1 MPRKQIPCKSIK
13 VHRFLISTLAAA
25 IAGVTSAAYVQAQE
39 EAGALEEIQI
49 TGSRIRAPGLT
60 APTPVTSVGVDELS
74 RMAPGNLIESISQ
87 LPQFFNNATQNNPGN
102 FFTSPGSGGLNIRG
116 LGTNRTLVLLDGR
129 RSPPANRQGTSDI
142 NVFPEALIQR
152 LEVVTGGASASY
164 GTDAVAGVANFILNK
179 EFTGVDTHLQGGAT
193 TRGDNENWEGSF
205 SFGADISD
213 RMHLLFSV
221 EAFQQNRVTSFD
233 DRKWFQSYG
242 TVTNP
247 DPTGPRDLILPN
259 VVSTQATVGGI
270 IRTPGLLPNG
280 QKSSLDFLQFLSDGT
295 VTPFILSDVSIV
307 GAGTRSQSITN
318 GGSGTLNSNLRPTLA
333 PEAERA
339 NAFTYLDYD
348 VTDNLN
354 VYVQGLWGKNQSTS
368 TNLGGTFENA
378 GFNTE
383 LTIFPDNA
391 FLPEAIRQT
400 MLAEGLESFKL
411 QRLGGPEDL
420 AATAFTRTETNTFSG
435 TVGFDL
441 TIDQAGFFQD
451 WQVHSYY
458 QAGRN
463 KQRGRQQGGIRIDR
477 VVAAVDAVADP
488 VTGSVV
494 CRAALIDPANFGNCV
509 PLNLFG
515 AGRASPE
522 ALDFVTDFDRGQE
535 FTTPIFFSD
544 SGLDLGVEKTF
555 NTDDGAKRTVTNTT
569 EHLFELSADGELYD
583 GWGAGALSL
592 ATGISWRREQITQLV
607 VDPTNP
613 MGNFTLRPVLNPAL
627 RGIPPNIADRG
638 QTIQFATVPNLKGSF
653 EVKEAFGEMLVPV
666 VSDLPFVQQFNL
678 TLAGRFADYTGS
690 GTVWAWKF
698 GGDWQVNDELRIRTT
713 GSHDVRAATL
723 AERLDRTGAAAA
735 ITDPEFN
742 NNAFSVSLV
751 SGGNPNVEPEE
762 ADTVTV
768 GAIYQPS
775 WLSGFSATVDYY
787 RIHLSGAIGQLGVQR
802 IVDDCFAGAQGLCER
817 ITRDPA
823 TNQVLII
830 EDVFLN
836 IAETQTEGIDVE
848 FNYNTPLTLFG
859 GDAESLNWRFLG
871 TWLNE
876 NSITNPG
883 APKVERA
890 GETGVLSLP
899 EFKFTTNLTY
909 NNGPITVF
917 VQERWID
924 QGLLDGDETTGVE
937 ISDNKVRG
945 AFYTDLRLSY
955 NADNDDGSS
964 WEVYGTVTNLLD
976 ENPPVTAGFST
987 FTATASQTNQ
997 SLFDVLGRR
1006 FVAGVR
1012 FRY

>member
-1 MPRKQIPCKSIK
+1 MKTIKKFRNSKQSR
-13 VHRFLISTLAAA
+13 RFLISTLAAA
-25 IAGVTSAAYVQAQE
+25 IAGVTSAACVQAQE
-39 EAGALEEIQI
+39 ETGALEEIQI

-60 APTPVTSVGVDELS
+60 AATPVTSVGVEELS
-74 RMAPGNLIESISQ
+74 NMAPGNLIESISQ
-87 LPQFFNNATQNNPGN
+87 LPQFFNNNTQNSPGN
-102 FFTSPGSGGLNIRG
+102 FFSSPGSGGLNIRG

-129 RSPPANRQGTSDI
+129 RSPPTNRQGVSDI
-142 NVFPEALIQR
+142 NTFPEALVQR

-179 EFTGVDTHLQGGAT
+179 EFTGVDTHFQGGAT

-205 SFGADISD
+205 TFGTDIGEK
-213 RMHLLFSV
+213 MHLLFSA
-221 EAFQQNRVTSFD
+221 EAYQQNRVTTYD
-233 DRKWFQSYG
+233 GRNWFQSFG

-259 VVSTQATVGGI
+259 VVSTQSTLGGVI
-270 IRTPGLLPNG
+270 KTPGLLPNG
-280 QKSSLDFLQFLSDGT
+280 QKSALDNLQFLSDGT
-295 VTPFILSDVSIV
+295 VTPFVLSDISIV
-307 GAGTRSQSITN
+307 GSGTRSQSITN
-318 GGSGTLNSNLRPTLA
+318 GGSGSLNTNLRPTLA
-333 PEAERA
+333 PEAERG

-354 VYVQGLWGKNQSTS
+354 VYVQGIWGKNQSVS
-368 TNLGGTFENA
+368 NNLGGIFENA

-383 LTIFPDNA
+383 LTIFPENA
-391 FLPEAIRQT
+391 FLPESVRQT

-411 QRLGGPEDL
+411 QRIGGPEDL
-420 AATAFTRTETNTFSG
+420 AANASTKTESNTFAG

-463 KQRGRQQGGIRIDR
+463 KQRGRMLGGIRQDR
-477 VVAAVDAVADP
+477 VNAAVDAVVDP
-488 VTGSVV
+488 ATGSIV
-494 CRAALIDPANFGNCV
+494 CRPALIDPEKWGNCV

-522 ALDFVTDFDRGQE
+522 ALDYVIDFDPNQE
-535 FTTPIFFSD
+535 FTTPVSFTD
-544 SGLDLGVEKTF
+544 TGLDLGIVKTY
-555 NTDDGAKRTVTNTT
+555 NTGDGAKLTRDNTT
-569 EHLFELSADGELYD
+569 EHLFELSADGEVYD
-583 GWGAGALSL
+583 GWGAGAISL
-592 ATGISWRREQITQLV
+592 ATGVSWRREQLTQLV
-607 VDPTNP
+607 VDPSNP
-613 MGNFTLRPVLNPAL
+613 SRDLTFFPAADPAL
-627 RGIPPNIADRG
+627 RGVAPNIIN
-638 QTIQFATVPNLKGSF
+638 QPESTQFATVPNIKGSF

-678 TLAGRFADYTGS
+678 TLSGRFADYTGS

-698 GGDWQVNDELRIRTT
+698 GGDWQLNDELRIRTT

-723 AERLDRTGAAAA
+723 AERFDRTGGAGF
-735 ITDPEFN
+735 ITDPELN
-742 NNAFSVSLV
+742 NNGFSIQLE
-751 SGGNPNVEPEE
+751 SGGNPAVDPEE

-768 GAIYQPS
+768 GAIYQPA

-787 RIHLSGAIGQLGVQR
+787 RIHISGAISQLGVQR
-802 IVDDCFAGAQGLCER
+802 IVNDCFAGAQNLCALIE
-817 ITRDPA
+817 RDPV
-823 TNQVLII
+823 TNVVSRIM
-830 EDVFLN
+830 DVFQN
-836 IAETQTEGIDVE
+836 VAENQTEGIDLE
-848 FNYNTPLTLFG
+848 LNYNTPLTFLG
-859 GDAESLNWRFLG
+859 GNEESLNWRFLG

-876 NSITNPG
+876 SSLTNPG
-883 APKVERA
+883 APKIERA
-890 GETGVLSLP
+890 GETGVQDLP
-899 EFKFTTNLTY
+899 EFKFTTNITY

-924 QGLLDGDETTGVE
+924 QGKLDATETTGVE
-937 ISDNKVRG
+937 ISDNTVRG

-955 NADNDDGSS
+955 SADNDDGSS

-987 FTATASQTNQ
+987 FTASSIQTNQ

-1006 FVAGVR
+1006 FVAGAR